1 MGHEKED
8 QEEIQL
14 IQYIYRNQD
23 LIDSLYSQINAG
35 DLVDIA
41 ISSSSSESKEKKVK
55 ASAKIIEGE
64 TSSAFNNQKGYVKNS
79 LPKDFKIAEL
89 LRDLE
94 PNSDQTSFSDGQVIK
109 VAGSLSI
116 FSKQYIQNLFSK
128 IVPLMGN
135 DAYSNLVDDFARL
148 SGRHLSVSNSAKPT
162 KGKEIFN
169 TMMEI
174 LPYNLH
180 GILFCDTTPYECLI
194 DEEGFSI
201 APEVWLNTF
210 GDTMP
215 GNHIIIG
222 IYHSFPTEA
231 LQSNFDDPNKKVTI
245 NANYQALLGAT
256 SLITHFG
263 KFTNSSG
270 IIVPIVI
277 FKEIS

>member
-89 LRDLE
+89 IRDLE

-135 DAYSNLVDDFARL
+135 DAYTVN
-148 SGRHLSVSNSAKPT
+148 
-162 KGKEIFN
+162 
-169 TMMEI
+169 
-174 LPYNLH
+174 
-180 GILFCDTTPYECLI
+180 
-194 DEEGFSI
+194 
-201 APEVWLNTF
+201 
-210 GDTMP
+210 
-215 GNHIIIG
+215 
-222 IYHSFPTEA
+222 
-231 LQSNFDDPNKKVTI
+231 
-245 NANYQALLGAT
+245 LLGNASYVT
-256 SLITHFG
+256 LNLIILRNC
-263 KFTNSSG
+263 FT
-270 IIVPIVI
+270 I
-277 FKEIS
+277 